1 MNGQCIILWIN
12 YMNCIMIQQMANN
25 IVNSNQ
31 VLTDY
36 GNLVTLA
43 TNWNNEMTELT
54 FGNKHHYNR
63 AQLYELMLKVENDSR
78 YKLLEPET
86 CIIIRQ
92 LRLNK
97 HKHGKRGGTRKEM
110 RHNHKTARGIN
121 TGNLVQ
127 VHIKPRVDQ
136 DPGQNRTKQL
146 HLLLSNIQSLKARIF
161 VT

>member
-1 MNGQCIILWIN
+1 
-12 YMNCIMIQQMANN
+12 MNCIVIQQMADN
-25 IVNSNQ
+25 IGNSNQ
-31 VLTDY
+31 MLTDY

-63 AQLYELMLKVENDSR
+63 AQLYELKLKVENDSR

-97 HKHGKRGGTRKEM
+97 HKCGKRGGTRKEM

-121 TGNLVQ
+121 ATNLVQ

-136 DPGQNRTKQL
+136 DPGKKQNKTTSSIAK
-146 HLLLSNIQSLKARIF
+146 
-161 VT
+161 